1 MFQKYNDTPAAIC
14 LGIYFLG
21 GIFYVFQLLFMTE
34 TWLAGEEI
42 GPEAIGVARVLGFAF
57 LGYNVGLIW
66 AYVNGPDGQK
76 FFFLLVGRTN
86 RHLTQHLAP
95 AFICGKDDPFR
106 RCHNRF
112 GTHRFTT
119 DWLSQGPIQT
129 IVLEKS

>member
-66 AYVNGPDGQK
+66 TYVTVPMGRK
-76 FFFLLVGRTN
+76 FILSPCWS
-86 RHLTQHLAP
+86 HKSAP
-95 AFICGKDDPFR
+95 YST
-106 RCHNRF
+106 F
-112 GTHRFTT
+112 GTSIYLR
-119 DWLSQGPIQT
+119 
-129 IVLEKS
+129 KR

>member
-66 AYVNGPDGQK
+66 TYVNGPDGLK
-76 FFFLLVGRTN
+76 IYFISLLVAQIGTLLN
-86 RHLTQHLAP
+86 IWYLHLFAEKMTLLDNS
-95 AFICGKDDPFR
+95 IIVSLL
-106 RCHNRF
+106 
-112 GTHRFTT
+112 TT
-119 DWLSQGPIQT
+119 LLLIGYLRVRS
-129 IVLEKS
+129 LLLY